1 MRASAGEIRYIWW
14 RRAAPSRDG
23 PVRGP
28 WVGDSM
34 GRSIVYCDK
43 CGKLL
48 REEEFRQGKAV
59 VADNRSYC
67 NACKP
72 AGSSPSL
79 PPPFSKKASSSRI
92 PKQPAADSISS
103 SRVPKQSQQQSRS
116 IAVQSTA
123 PLPPEAAGSNARFIG
138 IGIAGV
144 ALAVAAVAALF
155 SGGKEPRKTP
165 EPVAAAPLAPTL
177 PPPKVENLSP
187 EERRREEAA
196 RDACVKA
203 YEVQTTRPKDLAAQ
217 WRAFEIAVAA
227 SQGTSYSSDATTQ
240 LAKVRRRFEE
250 ERSAVES
257 RSQDVLAR
265 EQFQPALEVWEGEL
279 RRFDVPEWTRPL
291 HARIA
296 ELKSDF
302 ERRLAVM
309 RDSAIE
315 ARKRGDEGEAKRIR
329 ARVAGW
335 GLTGYAEQI
344 DQALAGVVPDKKD
357 PTPPSV
363 GSAKALEVY
372 RAKWAELLAPPVGLA
387 ELLKGMEKLASET
400 KDEAAK
406 EAANDLENLR
416 LAASVYQ
423 ESAPLLPKLAK
434 GQRLTLSYWDP
445 SGSLA
450 RLEEAVLKVDGSR
463 VEMKLGDGGIVIPF
477 GEVA

>member
-116 IAVQSTA
+116 IPVQST
-123 PLPPEAAGSNARFIG
+123 PHSPEGAGSNARVIG

-144 ALAVAAVAALF
+144 VLAVAAVAALF
-155 SGGKEPRKTP
+155 SGGKEPRKTA
-165 EPVAAAPLAPTL
+165 EPVAAAPLAPML
-177 PPPKVENLSP
+177 PPPKVENLGA

-217 WRAFEIAVAA
+217 WRAFETAVAA

-240 LAKVRRRFEE
+240 LAKVRRRLEG
-250 ERSAVES
+250 ERSAGES
-257 RSQDVLAR
+257 
-265 EQFQPALEVWEGEL
+265 
-279 RRFDVPEWTRPL
+279 
-291 HARIA
+291 
-296 ELKSDF
+296 
-302 ERRLAVM
+302 
-309 RDSAIE
+309 
-315 ARKRGDEGEAKRIR
+315 
-329 ARVAGW
+329 
-335 GLTGYAEQI
+335 
-344 DQALAGVVPDKKD
+344 
-357 PTPPSV
+357 
-363 GSAKALEVY
+363 
-372 RAKWAELLAPPVGLA
+372 
-387 ELLKGMEKLASET
+387 
-400 KDEAAK
+400 
-406 EAANDLENLR
+406 
-416 LAASVYQ
+416 
-423 ESAPLLPKLAK
+423 
-434 GQRLTLSYWDP
+434 
-445 SGSLA
+445 
-450 RLEEAVLKVDGSR
+450 
-463 VEMKLGDGGIVIPF
+463 
-477 GEVA
+477 